1 MAKLSIKIIL
11 TALFLLAAFLC
22 GEKAG
27 DLVQE
32 RNNYRQEC
40 FRLTNQNDSL
50 RNANYELEANK
61 QPKKRVTV
69 YLGYR
74 QGKYVD

>member
-22 GEKAG
+22 GERLG

-32 RNNYRQEC
+32 RDNYRQEC

-50 RNANYELEANK
+50 RNANYQLEADK
-61 QPKKRVTV
+61 QPKKQVRV

-74 QGKYVD
+74 PGKYID